1 MSGNVKKGVRP
12 LSLRSARDS
21 IATPGLEFA
30 SKKRKRRRSAAKGDG
45 KLILRRPVLAVKPP
59 RRANPH
65 VREDHQGVIAKIARV
80 AKGRSSAVKL
90 SPRSFGRGRGFACP
104 IGEPLWPA
112 EWIGTVEAV
121 DKSAAIEEAA
131 ELFKANDL
139 RNLIAAQ
146 GGCQLRRTLFCFS

>member
-1 MSGNVKKGVRP
+1 MCASTSAGLVKLP
-12 LSLRSARDS
+12 LNGRCGTARLPFS
-21 IATPGLEFA
+21 IAQA
-30 SKKRKRRRSAAKGDG
+30 KKRKRRRSAAKGDG

-59 RRANPH
+59 RRANPP

-80 AKGRSSAVKL
+80 AKCRSSAVKL

-146 GGCQLRRTLFCFS
+146 GGCQLRRALFCFS